1 MEVWMGWL
9 QLTLIIVVAGMLG
22 GAVVSALAS
31 GRWLEHLET
40 VAPRPRFVLLSALI
54 LLPVAAAVVAV
65 AVAFAPSTLDAL
77 GLVRDHCAHHGGHA
91 FHLCF
96 VHGHP
101 PEISPLVVG
110 GAVAM
115 LIWLAAVWSD
125 EFGRL
130 SWLRGWSR
138 RLGQLSD
145 FDADID
151 CWTIATE
158 RPLAV
163 TVGLRTPKVYVSGA
177 MRELLSEPQLRAV
190 IAHEKAHARRFD
202 SLVKFLLG
210 LCAPFHLPAV
220 RERLAE
226 ELDLACEQACDEA
239 AAEAVG
245 DRLAVA
251 EALLAVER
259 AYASNGAGG
268 LDEVPSSA
276 LSFGTNA
283 LDRRVRGML
292 DDGWSPP
299 NWLLIGSSAA
309 VALSIVGVS
318 YEVLHHAAE
327 TLLSKLF

>member
-9 QLTLIIVVAGMLG
+9 QLALVIVVAGMLG
-22 GAVVSALAS
+22 GALASALAS
-31 GRWLEHLET
+31 GRWMDRLKT
-40 VAPRPRFVLLSALI
+40 VAPRPRFVLLGALV
-54 LLPVAAAVVAV
+54 LLPVATAVVAV

-101 PEISPLVVG
+101 PELSPLVLG
-110 GAVAM
+110 GAIAM
-115 LIWLAAVWSD
+115 FIWLAAVWSD

-130 SWLRGWSR
+130 RQVRDWSR
-138 RLGQLSD
+138 RLGPLAR
-145 FDADID
+145 FDAEID
-151 CWTIATE
+151 CWTLATD

-163 TVGLRTPKVYVSGA
+163 TVGLVDPKVYVSGA
-177 MRELLSEPQLRAV
+177 MREFLSEPQLRAV
-190 IAHEKAHARRFD
+190 VAHEEAHARRFD

-210 LCAPFHLPAV
+210 LCAPFHLPPV
-220 RERLAE
+220 RERLVE

-259 AYASNGAGG
+259 AYASDGAGG
-268 LDEVPSSA
+268 SDEVPSSA
-276 LSFGTNA
+276 LSFGTGA

-292 DDGWSPP
+292 DEGWSSP
-299 NWLLIGSSAA
+299 NWLLIGGSAV
-309 VALSIVGVS
+309 VALSAIGVS
-318 YEVLHHAAE
+318 YEVLHHTAE